1 MKHPAL
7 IRGLS
12 LFAVT
17 LACPLAHAQA
27 DFPNKPV
34 RLVIGF
40 PPGGPT
46 DIVGRPLVARL
57 SQVMGQQVVADY
69 RAGANGVV
77 AAEYVSKAP
86 PDGYTLYLATTG
98 VLLSP
103 LLSPKITY
111 DMQRDFAPVTLVAIA
126 PQMLTVHP
134 SLPVK
139 TAKELAAL
147 AKAKPGQL
155 SYASSGNAAMSNLG
169 MELFKLAAGANIVH
183 IPYKG
188 ASPATT
194 DLIGGHV
201 QAAML
206 TLSVLQPQVK
216 AGRLRALA
224 LAGSKRAATMPDIPT
239 MAEAGYPGVNAENWF
254 GIIAPAATPK
264 EVIAKLHAAT
274 LKTMDPE
281 TRDRYSEQGVDI
293 RTTTPEQF
301 STFLKEELTRWS
313 KVIREA
319 NIRAE

>member
-1 MKHPAL
+1 MIHAAL
-7 IRGLS
+7 VRT
-12 LFAVT
+12 AVGIVT
-17 LACPLAHAQA
+17 ALAAPFAHAQT

-77 AAEYVSKAP
+77 AAEYVAKAP

-111 DMQRDFAPVTLVAIA
+111 DMLRDFAPVTLVAIA

-134 SLPVK
+134 SLPVR

-147 AKAKPGQL
+147 AKARPGQL

-188 ASPATT
+188 AAGATT

-224 LAGSKRAATMPDIPT
+224 LAGSKRATTMPDIPT
-239 MAEAGYPGVNAENWF
+239 MAEAGYPTVNAENWF
-254 GIIAPAATPK
+254 GIIAPVGTPK
-264 EVIAKLHAAT
+264 DVIAKLQAAT
-274 LKTMDPE
+274 VKAVDPE
-281 TRDRYSEQGVDI
+281 TRDRYTDQGVDI
-293 RTTTPEQF
+293 RTTSPEQF
-301 STFLKEELTRWS
+301 TAFLKEELTRWG

>member
-1 MKHPAL
+1 MRNVFSGIAAAL
-7 IRGLS
+7 
-12 LFAVT
+12 AVVFCG
-17 LACPLAHAQA
+17 AAHAQA
-27 DFPNKPV
+27 EFPNKPV

-46 DIVGRPLVARL
+46 DIVGRPLVTRL
-57 SQVMGQQVVADY
+57 SQVLGQQVIADY

-77 AAEYVSKAP
+77 AAEYVAKAP

-111 DMQRDFAPVTLVAIA
+111 DMLKDFAPVTLTAIA
-126 PQMLTVHP
+126 PQLLVVHP

-169 MELFKLAAGANIVH
+169 MESFKLAAGINIVH

-201 QAAML
+201 QTAML
-206 TLSVLQPQVK
+206 TMSILQPQVK

-224 LAGSKRAATMPDIPT
+224 LAGSKRAVTMPDVPT
-239 MAEAGYPGVNAENWF
+239 MAEAGYPTVNAENWF
-254 GIIAPAATPK
+254 GIIAPAGTPK
-264 EVIAKLHAAT
+264 EVITKLQAAT
-274 LKTMDPE
+274 VKAMDAE
-281 TRDRYSEQGVDI
+281 TRERFVDQGVDI

-301 STFLKEELTRWS
+301 AGFLKEELTRWG

>member
-1 MKHPAL
+1 MMPATL
-7 IRGLS
+7 VRA
-12 LFAVT
+12 AVGIAAA
-17 LACPLAHAQA
+17 LAGTFAHAQA

-46 DIVGRPLVARL
+46 DIVGRPLVVRL
-57 SQVMGQQVVADY
+57 SQVLGQQVIADY

-77 AAEYVSKAP
+77 AAEYVAKSP

-126 PQMLTVHP
+126 PQLLAVHP

-147 AKAKPGQL
+147 AKARPGQL

-206 TLSVLQPQVK
+206 TMSILQPQVK
-216 AGRLRALA
+216 AGRIRALA
-224 LAGSKRAATMPDIPT
+224 LAGSKRAVTMPDVPT
-239 MAEAGYPGVNAENWF
+239 MAEAGYPTVNAENWF

-264 EVIAKLHAAT
+264 DVLVKLQAAVIKA
-274 LKTMDPE
+274 MDADARE
-281 TRDRYSEQGVDI
+281 RFVEQGVDI

-301 STFLKEELTRWS
+301 TAFLKEELTRWG

-319 NIRAE
+319 NIKAE